1 MNIILGKENADEIR
15 EKYPVLELD
24 TLMIDDQ
31 PVTAYCVVEMVSL
44 DEIALLPHI
53 QGHHEQLI
61 ENYKSRKWDQVLND
75 VESLRTHWRGEL
87 DSFYD
92 IIEQRCR
99 EYLANDPGP
108 DWTPVLNKNPV

>member
-1 MNIILGKENADEIR
+1 MNIILGTENAEQAR

-24 TLMIDDQ
+24 TLLINNE

-44 DEIALLPHI
+44 EELALLPHI
-53 QGHHEQLI
+53 QEHHARLI
-61 ENYKSRKWDQVLND
+61 ENYKSRRWDEVIKD

-92 IIEQRCR
+92 IMEQRSR
-99 EYLANDPGP
+99 ELLENDPGP
-108 DWTPVLNKNPV
+108 NWSPMIDKTPT